1 MDPDSS
7 PPGAQDALEVVVG
20 DKVRCRAAPSQVADV
35 AKNSRGCSDQEV
47 SFGPGSGEEDTVMGN
62 DLSG

>member
-7 PPGAQDALEVVVG
+7 PPGAQGGLEVVAG

-35 AKNSRGCSDQEV
+35 SKNSRGCSDQEV
-47 SFGPGSGEEDTVMGN
+47 SFGPGPGEEDTAVGN
-62 DLSG
+62 DLPG